1 MTQLRD
7 KVVWIT
13 GASSGIGEA
22 MAIEASEKGASLVL
36 TARRKAELERVRA
49 ACADPS
55 RVAIL
60 PLDLTAFDAVE
71 AMREAKTFFGPI
83 DLLVN
88 NAGIS
93 QRGTVT
99 DTSMDVYRRI
109 MELDFFSC
117 VALTK
122 AVLPGMLARKSG
134 HLVVISSV
142 VAYLGTPLRSGY
154 CAAKH
159 AVNGFFDAT
168 RAEVW
173 REGVRVTVI
182 CPGFIRTQV
191 SVNAI
196 TGSGGLHGKMDPATD
211 RGMAPDECAR
221 QAWSAVESDRD
232 EVFVGAKEAM
242 LVRVQR
248 FVPALARF
256 AIGRA
261 KVT

>member
-1 MTQLRD
+1 MPKPSMTWVALPSAVPPD
-7 KVVWIT
+7 AAKVPALIF
-13 GASSGIGEA
+13 
-22 MAIEASEKGASLVL
+22 
-36 TARRKAELERVRA
+36 RA
-49 ACADPS
+49 L
-55 RVAIL
+55 RVAVL
-60 PLDLTAFDAVE
+60 PLDLTAFDAEQATRDAE
-71 AMREAKTFFGPI
+71 AFFGPV
-83 DLLVN
+83 DVLVN

-93 QRGTVT
+93 QRGLVI

-168 RAEVW
+168 RSEVW
-173 REGVRVTVI
+173 RDDVRVTVV

-191 SVNAI
+191 SINAI
-196 TGSGGLHGKMDPATD
+196 TGTGGLHGKMDPATD
-211 RGMAPDECAR
+211 RGMAPDDCAR
-221 QAWSAVESDRD
+221 QAWAAVENDRD

-242 LVRVQR
+242 LVRLQR